1 MQQRVSVARALAMEP
16 SILLMDEPFGA
27 LDAQTR
33 DSMNVELLR
42 IWSETHT
49 TIVFVTHDI
58 GEALFLSDRV
68 IVMSAR
74 PGTVQDV
81 IDVDMPRPRAF
92 EHVETDDRFWALR
105 QRIREELY

>member
-1 MQQRVSVARALAMEP
+1 MQQRVSVSRSLVTEP

-33 DSMNVELLR
+33 EDMNVELLR
-42 IWSETHT
+42 IWEVAKT

-68 IVMSAR
+68 VIMSAR
-74 PGTVQDV
+74 PGK
-81 IDVDMPRPRAF
+81 IDDIIEVKSPRPRAF
-92 EHVETDDRFWALR
+92 DQVENDPEFWKMR
-105 QRIREELY
+105 QRIRKALH